1 MNSMFAKQIEPL
13 TSSERMK
20 QKRNLNIYKSL
31 ESSNNVCMDASKNIR
46 NVINYECYMNVVN
59 GFYESRKSDISNNKN
74 CFNVQ
79 LLDDTDEFR
88 IRTFDDVY
96 NSFIDF
102 KNSSID
108 KTNMGL
114 DEYRLWNPS
123 TNTFVK
129 PSSGIGSGG
138 DNGFIAEANDISG
151 VPITNFL
158 RTGIIEKASDIIY
171 PYAKK
176 GVCSKLMIPKLT
188 FFDPSGNSGKTAR
201 DVKRFF
207 PMSKLSFYP
216 TMCGKNE
223 S

>member
-1 MNSMFAKQIEPL
+1 MFAKQIEPL

>member
-1 MNSMFAKQIEPL
+1 MFAKQIEPL

-188 FFDPSGNSGKTAR
+188 FFDPSGNSGKTDR

>member
-1 MNSMFAKQIEPL
+1 MFAKQIEPL

-88 IRTFDDVY
+88 IRTFDDVN